1 MFSPHWPAKRR
12 SVVLI
17 GALVFVLGVLAG
29 SWTTARAGHLPFTS
43 RPVLLRVSNAG
54 GPAEDRQVSFADGFA
69 PVARKVLPAVVNI
82 ASSKLVRSNDLGS
95 ASPFS
100 SDPFFRQF
108 FGDEFSKQFRIPRDQ
123 REHSL
128 GSGVIVNPAGY
139 ILTNNHVV
147 DGANEIKITLSD
159 NREFKAKLIGTDP
172 RTDVAV
178 VKVDA
183 NNLPVLTL
191 GDSSRMDVGNFVLAV
206 GNPFGVGRTLTMG
219 IISAT
224 GRGNL
229 GIEDYEDFIQTD
241 AAINPG
247 NSGGA
252 LVNVQGELIG
262 INTAIVTGG
271 GGGNQGV
278 GFAVPINMARQEM
291 EQILEHGK
299 VTRGWLGV
307 EAQPVTSD
315 IAKALDIHNTRGA
328 LVADVTANSP
338 AAKNGIER
346 GDVIIGLAGIQ
357 VEDSRQLSLRVSQTA
372 PGTRVK
378 LDILRDGKPREMAV
392 TLGELP
398 SKPETSASPN
408 GGGAGAGLGVSVG
421 TLTPQLAHQLGVPSG
436 TLGAAVTDVANGSA
450 AEEAGLRQGDVIQQ
464 VNRKPV
470 ATANEFVT
478 SVRADGNQ
486 PLLLLIDRGG
496 DHLYLVVTPHS

>member
-1 MFSPHWPAKRR
+1 MANMRWLTAWRP
-12 SVVLI
+12 VVLI
-17 GALVFVLGVLAG
+17 AISVFVLGAVAG
-29 SWTTARAGHLPFTS
+29 SWATARAGHLPFVTKA
-43 RPVLLRVSNAG
+43 VLLKISDTAG
-54 GPAEDRQVSFADGFA
+54 RAQGREVSFASGFA
-69 PVARKVLPAVVNI
+69 PVAKIVLPAVVNI
-82 ASSKLVRSNDLGS
+82 ASSKIVRASDPDS
-95 ASPFS
+95 ASPFF

-108 FGDEFSKQFRIPRDQ
+108 FGDGFSKQFRVPKDQ
-123 REHSL
+123 RERSL
-128 GSGVIVNPAGY
+128 GSGVIVNSAGY

-147 DGANEIKITLSD
+147 DGASEIKITLSD
-159 NREFKAKLIGTDP
+159 NRQFDAKVVGKDP

-191 GDSSRMDVGNFVLAV
+191 GDSSKMEVGNFVLAV

-219 IISAT
+219 VISAT

-278 GFAVPINMARQEM
+278 GFAVPINMAGQEM

-315 IAKALDIHNTRGA
+315 IAKALEIHNTRGA
-328 LVADVTANSP
+328 LVADVTSNSP
-338 AAKNGIER
+338 AAKSGIER
-346 GDVIIGLAGIQ
+346 GDVIVGLAGIQ

-398 SKPETSASPN
+398 SKSEASALPRT
-408 GGGAGAGLGVSVG
+408 GGAGPDLGVSVE
-421 TLTPQLAHQLGVPSG
+421 TLTAQLAHQLGVPPG
-436 TLGAAVTDVANGSA
+436 TRGAVVTDIANGSA
-450 AEEAGLRQGDVIQQ
+450 AEEAGMRQGDVIQQ

-478 SVRADGNQ
+478 LVRAGGNQ
-486 PLLLLIDRGG
+486 PVLLLIERGG